1 MLSPEK
7 AAAREKAI
15 ISRER
20 DGIMATTIPWQEEEA
35 IISRERE
42 EIMANSQLREDSGP
56 SKSHNN
62 GQLACFCCHYLDHK
76 PDKQRSPAIIGARMT

>member
-42 EIMANSQLREDSGP
+42 EIMANSQLR
-56 SKSHNN
+56 KTAT
-62 GQLACFCCHYLDHK
+62 QVK
-76 PDKQRSPAIIGARMT
+76 AIIMVN